1 MNPVNENKIGFS
13 NMHENNPIFD
23 IFLNKSDVARKE
35 NLSLISPSSNR
46 FKKIENSKFLNISE
60 IKSKEKSILDFKNNN
75 DFTVS
80 ALLIQNQIQD

>member
-1 MNPVNENKIGFS
+1 MN
-13 NMHENNPIFD
+13 ENNPIFD

>member
-13 NMHENNPIFD
+13 NMNENNPIFD

-80 ALLIQNQIQD
+80 ALLIQNQI

>member
-13 NMHENNPIFD
+13 NMNENNPIFD

>member
-13 NMHENNPIFD
+13 NMNENNPIFD

-80 ALLIQNQIQD
+80 ALLIQN